1 MNRWL
6 DFPFIFGLLD
16 LILCT
21 LAFKEKSNPSIQL
34 LQPSFRS
41 VSSNVTFREGALA
54 VLPCSVSNLGTKQ
67 VTWQKVGEDFFTTI
81 GRLTWVK
88 NDNIMVEH
96 IQKTPETVSDWNLLI
111 KNVKPSDAG
120 LYECKITA
128 TTILK
133 RTVQLNVIGPP
144 LHKSGISVQ
153 GKEYVEHG
161 ESIVLECNATGG
173 ARIPDDIDWF
183 KNGDKIDSHKYS
195 NIMVTKYKSLENRA
209 FISHL
214 IIDRSTK
221 DDTGTYICRS
231 SLDEINKKTV
241 TVLVADSSNVKRE
254 HGSSK
259 SGSSRTHRHP
269 EHRTA
274 SSNSSTRVTAILL
287 VYMLSIVTS
296 SGYLYSGS

>member
-1 MNRWL
+1 
-6 DFPFIFGLLD
+6 
-16 LILCT
+16 
-21 LAFKEKSNPSIQL
+21 
-34 LQPSFRS
+34 
-41 VSSNVTFREGALA
+41 
-54 VLPCSVSNLGTKQ
+54 
-67 VTWQKVGEDFFTTI
+67 
-81 GRLTWVK
+81 
-88 NDNIMVEH
+88 MVEYS
-96 IQKTPETVSDWNLLI
+96 QKTPEIVSDWNLLI

-144 LHKSGISVQ
+144 LHKAGISVQ

-161 ESIVLECNATGG
+161 DSIVLECNATGG
-173 ARIPDDIDWF
+173 PIIPDDIDWF

-195 NIMVTKYKSLENRA
+195 NIVVTKYRSLENRA
-209 FISHL
+209 LISHL

-254 HGSSK
+254 PGRSK

-269 EHRTA
+269 EH
-274 SSNSSTRVTAILL
+274 S
-287 VYMLSIVTS
+287 
-296 SGYLYSGS
+296 